1 MLMQSVAVPPSKR
14 KQVQLFARNFLKH
27 PRMLGSV
34 IPSSRFLVDQVLDRI
49 DWTRARL
56 IVEYGPGV
64 GNFTTEIL
72 RRMHPDA
79 ILIVVET
86 NTEFVQFLRESLR
99 DPRLRVEL
107 GSAANLPG
115 ILKGH
120 GFQKASYIIS
130 GIPFS
135 TMPPDV
141 RDAILESSRDSL
153 RSDGAFLVYQFSG
166 KVLPHLE
173 RVFRH
178 VHRDFELLNIL
189 PARLFFCSP

>member
-1 MLMQSVAVPPSKR
+1 MLMHAAVRPSRR

-34 IPSSRFLVDQVLDRI
+34 IPSSRFLVEQVLDRV
-49 DWTRARL
+49 DWTRTRL

-64 GNFTTEIL
+64 GNFTTEIM
-72 RRMHPDA
+72 RRMRPDA
-79 ILIVVET
+79 TLIVVET
-86 NTEFVQFLRESLR
+86 NAEFVRFLRDSLR
-99 DPRLRVEL
+99 DPRLRVEHE
-107 GSAANLPG
+107 SAADLPA
-115 ILKGH
+115 ILNRH
-120 GFQKASYIIS
+120 GFDKADYIIS

-135 TMPPDV
+135 TMPPDM
-141 RDAILESSRDSL
+141 RDAILASTRAAL
-153 RSDGAFLVYQFSG
+153 KPDGAFLVYQFSA

-173 RVFRH
+173 RMFRH